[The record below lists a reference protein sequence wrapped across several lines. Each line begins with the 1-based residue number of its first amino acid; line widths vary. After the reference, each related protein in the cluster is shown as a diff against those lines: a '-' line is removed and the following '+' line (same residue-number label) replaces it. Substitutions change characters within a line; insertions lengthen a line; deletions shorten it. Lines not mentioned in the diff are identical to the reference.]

1 MTKTL
6 ARILATFLLV
16 LVAAGTWAAG
26 YGQSGGN
33 RGAHQKKELP
43 DSGKGDAEPFDPAA
57 ATEVVSKTAAG
68 GVRRVVAH
76 ESGDA
81 KQIGLIRTN
90 LKSQA
95 ETLGPDTFLGAA
107 FGALRSA
114 APGTLRAQFVEIRA
128 GGEVRF
134 ASSDPQL
141 IEPLQSWLESQ
152 QAVNGASSA
161 DGPARKLP

>member
-6 ARILATFLLV
+6 ARTLATFLLV
-16 LVAAGTWAAG
+16 LAAAGGWAAG

-33 RGAHQKKELP
+33 RGADQKKEQP
-43 DSGKGDAEPFDPAA
+43 DAGKGDPGPFDSAA
-57 ATEVVSKTAAG
+57 VTEVVSNTPSG
-68 GVRRVVAH
+68 GVRRVVAN

-81 KQIGLIRTN
+81 KQIGLIRAN

-141 IEPLQSWLESQ
+141 VEPLQMWLESQ
-152 QAVNGASSA
+152 QAVHGVSSA